1 MQTMKEAVV
10 GPAEE
15 GNPGT
20 GERASHPDWVPGWGP
35 PSSVGPALLTTWSL
49 GEGNA
54 LEWP

>member
-20 GERASHPDWVPGWGP
+20 GEMASHPDWVPGWGP